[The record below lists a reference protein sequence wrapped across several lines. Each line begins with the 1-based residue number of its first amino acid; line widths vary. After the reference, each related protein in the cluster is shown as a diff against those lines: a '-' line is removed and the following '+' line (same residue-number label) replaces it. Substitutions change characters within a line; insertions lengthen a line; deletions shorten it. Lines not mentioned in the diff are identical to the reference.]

1 MGNVDNTADA
11 NKSVKFASGAT
22 SAVSATTSV
31 SATTAPWSGITG
43 KPTKFTPDLHT
54 HAASDITS
62 GIFDA
67 ARIPTAIKVNS
78 ATTATS
84 ATTSVSATTTPWGGI
99 TGKPTGYTPTAHTH
113 KPEEVGLES
122 ALKYHGVTTTKLTDG
137 STTKPITIGG
147 VNHYQSA
154 GCVVIYTT
162 TESGDTEF
170 VWNGES
176 WDKLGDGVNYKVKQ
190 TPVSD
195 PTANGSALTFIDSI
209 SQDANGVIT
218 VTKKNLNT
226 AIKVNS
232 ATTATTAA
240 KAVADGNGNNIVNTY
255 ATKTSIPTVNNGKLA
270 IQVNGTE
277 TASFTANQ
285 SGNSTVNFKPGNNV
299 TITQSGGVITINA
312 TDTNTDTHHTG
323 KTIVGATS
331 AATADATASN
341 GSVWM
346 NFIENGTVRSNTNI
360 KGTGSVTVTADTSGN
375 IVING
380 TDTKYTHPTT
390 TGNKHIPSGGNE
402 GQFLGWSADGTAKWV
417 ANPNTDTQS
426 DWNETATGSS
436 AYIKNKPTIPTS
448 GTVSGWGFTKN
459 AGTVTSVTV
468 KGANGLTGSGT
479 VSTSGT
485 ITISGAAATSATTGV
500 SKLVTGEVSGTTY
513 TAGEAAAAA
522 HTHGQYLTGYTEQ
535 YKGTITGI
543 KMNNASKGTS
553 GVVDLGTVLTA
564 QTQVDWNTTAT
575 TSSSYIKNKPTIP
588 TVGYGTSVADTGCSG
603 FAVFTT
609 AATPTIHNMDKENV
623 LRYIDLYDFR
633 LIGITGNTP
642 GIVVA
647 NYEYYSGN
655 AFKSSEVK
663 VPTGTT
669 SDTVAVGNHT
679 HASVKS
685 ATTVYSTTGSSTST
699 YQLLGT
705 TASSSGAYG
714 TIGSSLS
721 SIKMN
726 PSTGTLSATTFVGN
740 LNGKIN
746 ATTGTSKYYLLGHS
760 LSSNTADS
768 VYKNANVYMSGGALF
783 ASSDE
788 RLKTF
793 IENVDGDPEKIKQIP
808 KVYFHWND
816 DEEKNR
822 QLGTFAQGLEKVY
835 PELVCKDEDGTRGV
849 SYDKLSVVSLA
860 GIDKL
865 YEIVQELQKKNEELE
880 KRIKDLENK

>member
-1 MGNVDNTADA
+1 MANEKLQKVLLKRTTKTNAPNVPSGASYGELFINIASGTNAHNKITTKQIGTGSAIVWSDDVANDKKYATKEALSEGLA
-11 NKSVKFASGAT
+11 NKLGKSEK
-22 SAVSATTSV
+22 AV
-31 SATTAPWSGITG
+31 
-43 KPTKFTPDLHT
+43 
-54 HAASDITS
+54 
-62 GIFDA
+62 
-67 ARIPTAIKVNS
+67 S

-84 ATTSVSATTTPWGGI
+84 ATTSVSATTAPWGGI
-99 TGKPTGYTPTAHTH
+99 TGKPTSYTPSAHTH

-176 WDKLGDGVNYKVKQ
+176 WDKLGDGINYKVKQ
-190 TPVSD
+190 TAVSN
-195 PTANGSALTFIDSI
+195 PSANGNATAFIDSI
-209 SQDANGVIT
+209 SQDTNGVIT

-232 ATTATTAA
+232 ATTATSATTAA

-255 ATKTSIPTVNNGKLA
+255 ATKTSIPTVNNGKLS

-277 TASFTANQ
+277 TANFTANQ

-312 TDTNTDTHHTG
+312 TDTNTDTHYTG

-331 AATADATASN
+331 TATTDATASN
-341 GSVWM
+341 GNVWM
-346 NFIENGTVRSNTNI
+346 NFIENGAVRSNTNI

-380 TDTKYTHPTT
+380 TDT
-390 TGNKHIPSGGNE
+390 
-402 GQFLGWSADGTAKWV
+402 
-417 ANPNTDTQS
+417 DTQS
-426 DWNETATGSS
+426 DWNVTATTSS

-448 GTVSGWGFTKN
+448 STVSGWGFTKN
-459 AGTVTSVTV
+459 AGTVTGV
-468 KGANGLTGSGT
+468 KING
-479 VSTSGT
+479 STKNPS
-485 ITISGAAATSATTGV
+485 
-500 SKLVTGEVSGTTY
+500 
-513 TAGEAAAAA
+513 
-522 HTHGQYLTGYTEQ
+522 
-535 YKGTITGI
+535 
-543 KMNNASKGTS
+543 S

-564 QTQVDWNTTAT
+564 QTQADWNVTAT
-575 TSSSYIKNKPTIP
+575 GSSAYIKNKPNIIYGVTGSTQQYNNSSGVELAIIEGTGGVDLLNNTLYLPKLSASIITGGTFDTARIP
-588 TVGYGTSVADTGCSG
+588 TAIKVDSAKTATN
-603 FAVFTT
+603 ATT
-609 AATPTIHNMDKENV
+609 ATK
-623 LRYIDLYDFR
+623 
-633 LIGITGNTP
+633 
-642 GIVVA
+642 A
-647 NYEYYSGN
+647 N
-655 AFKSSEVK
+655 
-663 VPTGTT
+663 
-669 SDTVAVGNHT
+669 
-679 HASVKS
+679 S
-685 ATTVYSTTGSSTST
+685 ATTVYSTTGSTSST

-726 PSTGTLSATTFVGN
+726 PSTGTLSATTFSGT
-740 LNGKIN
+740 LNGKIK

-760 LSSNTADS
+760 TSTNTADS
-768 VYKNANVYMSGGALF
+768 VYKNANVYMSGGTLY

-808 KVYFHWND
+808 KVYFYWNN

-865 YEIVQELQKKNEELE
+865 YEMIQELQKKNEGLE
-880 KRIKDLENK
+880 KRIEDLENK